1 MNIYDDI
8 LEPSVVSHSLTGYF
22 TTTKYKQL
30 LVLKTNILTVFNYT
44 GDSITLEHEFKFN
57 GKITDMAVI
66 HPSRFN
72 NNNNNNN
79 NSSNK
84 KKKIEES
91 LDYLLLCIGLAKFSI
106 LKFDPTHNCL
116 NTISLHYYEN
126 KFMKSSIM
134 ELAKKSQLRIDPLN
148 KCVLLFNNDN
158 IAILPI
164 LLNLRD
170 DEDDDDDY
178 EDDQEENKNSIIID
192 GPIKKRAK
200 IDNNNNHASNN
211 HITNAYDTINPPTG
225 PSAIFQA
232 KYLDSDI
239 QNVID
244 IQFLSNFTKPTIM
257 IIYQPKLVWVGNEK
271 LNPLPTKLAII
282 NIDLKINGKKT
293 VVEPTIISKLDG
305 LDWGYHSLL
314 PITNGSLLIGN
325 NHLAYIDNTGIIQN
339 VILLNSF
346 ADKNWKKTKVID
358 NSNLEITFNK
368 SAFKYLWS
376 PPILNSNNMG
386 NVTSL
391 YSNTTNNK
399 EVGGLTDADNKEL
412 ILLIDENV
420 NFYYVQMEFEG
431 RLLSKF
437 DIFNLPIVN
446 DIFINNKDPT
456 CVTRV
461 DTLNNNST
469 IDLFIGFQTGDS
481 LIVKLNNIKST
492 LTTRDEHI
500 IEPDDTQLENYLN
513 DSNQNEDD
521 EDDDMDDLYS
531 DDNVTTENKEHNL
544 ETQNDIVYSDNK
556 DTKEMIQVVEPF
568 NIEVITNFNNIGPI
582 TSMSFG
588 KVTSIEKTIKGLV
601 NPNQNEHSL
610 VTTSGN
616 GTGSHLTS
624 ILFSVQPIIE
634 QALKFISVTQIWNLK
649 FRNKDKYLITTDFT
663 KSKSDIYEIDNNF
676 ALYKGGRLRR
686 DATTVYISM
695 FGDGKRIVQ
704 VTTNHLYLFDLTFR
718 RLTTIKFDYEVVHVS
733 VMDPYV
739 LVTLSRGDINIFE
752 LDTRSK
758 RKLFRVPLPDIL
770 KEMVITSGLIVKSN
784 MCNDFFANLPN
795 PDAEQMLFT
804 FVTADNQIICF
815 IKEHSNRIFQLNGVS
830 ELNEELYISTYMLP
844 DEIVPDPSIK
854 QIMIN
859 KLGKDNKEE
868 YLTILTF
875 GGEIYQYKKSS
886 TRYNRFYKGF
896 SRNNLAVTGAPDN
909 AYAKGVSQ
917 IERIMHYISNYNG
930 FSVIFVT
937 GTVPYIIIKED
948 YSVPRIFKFANIPLV
963 SMTSWGKQSIMCV
976 DDIKNARVYTL
987 DVNNIYYGNM
997 LPLKKININTTLDNY
1012 MTLTNITYHEKS
1024 ETFIVSY
1031 SKEIEFVAV
1040 GEDNVKITVG
1050 TLENVSHAKSF
1061 KSGILLINPRTWNVI
1076 DQVEYDNNTL
1086 VSDVKTMLI
1095 QLDSKTKRKIE
1106 YVVVGITN
1114 VTSEDM
1120 PASGAF
1126 FIYDVISV
1134 VPEPGKPDTVFKFKQ
1149 FFKEDVKSAVT
1160 KVCDM
1165 SGRFVVSQSQKLM
1178 VRDAQEDN
1186 SVVPVAFLDVP
1197 LYVTDIKSFSN
1208 LLLVGD
1214 AMQGI
1219 QFVGFDAE
1227 PYRMISLGKSI
1238 SKLKTMSLE
1247 FLVNHGDLYFAVSDR
1262 DDILHIL
1269 KYAPDEPNSL
1279 SGQRLIHCS
1288 SFNIYST
1295 NTCMILTP
1303 KNEEFNENEQKSNSY
1318 LAYQALGAQTDG
1330 SIFKVVPL
1338 KEDSYRRLYFVHKQL
1353 CDKETPLGGINV
1365 RMERQN
1371 NEFLKITRNLR
1382 PMLDGNVIR
1391 KYTMLPIA
1399 KRKNIARRLGR
1410 NAHFDIWREIIDL
1423 EFSLRT
1429 LSQ

>member
-8 LEPSVVSHSLTGYF
+8 LEPSVVSHSLMGYF

-30 LVLKTNILTVFNYT
+30 LILKTNILTVFKYDD
-44 GDSITLEHEFKFN
+44 GSITLEHEFKFN
-57 GKITDMAVI
+57 GKITDMALI
-66 HPSRFN
+66 RSSKYN
-72 NNNNNNN
+72 NMIT
-79 NSSNK
+79 SENK
-84 KKKIEES
+84 SEGS

-106 LKFDPTHNCL
+106 VRFDPIKNRL
-116 NTISLHYYEN
+116 NTISLHYYED
-126 KFMKSSIM
+126 KFRKLSIM
-134 ELAKKSQLRIDPLN
+134 QLAKKSQLRLDPFN
-148 KCVLLFNNDN
+148 KCILLFNNDN

-164 LLNLRD
+164 LMNLRD
-170 DEDDDDDY
+170 EYDDY
-178 EDDQEENKNSIIID
+178 DEEQEEKENNTIVD
-192 GPIKKRAK
+192 GPVKKRVK
-200 IDNNNNHASNN
+200 IDNNNNNM
-211 HITNAYDTINPPTG
+211 TNDHDNVIPLTG

-244 IQFLSNFTKPTIM
+244 IQFLNNFTKPTIM
-257 IIYQPKLVWVGNEK
+257 IVYQPKLAWVGNDI
-271 LNPLPTKLAII
+271 LNPLPTKLTII
-282 NIDLKINGKKT
+282 NIDLQISGKRT
-293 VVEPTIISKLDG
+293 IVEPTIISKLDG
-305 LDWGYHSLL
+305 LDWEYHSLL
-314 PITNGSLLIGN
+314 PIANGSLLIGN
-325 NHLAYIDNTGIIQN
+325 NHLAYIDNTGVIQN
-339 VILLNSF
+339 VMLLNSF
-346 ADKNWKKTKVID
+346 ADKNWKGTKVVD

-368 SAFKYLWS
+368 LTFKYLWS
-376 PPILNSNNMG
+376 PPILNS
-386 NVTSL
+386 
-391 YSNTTNNK
+391 SNTRKISGLYNSNNNNNK
-399 EVGGLTDADNKEL
+399 EVETINTMDNDEV
-412 ILLIDENV
+412 ILLMDENI
-420 NFYYVQMEFEG
+420 NLYYLQVEFEG

-437 DIFNLPIVN
+437 NIFNLPIVN

-461 DTLNNNST
+461 DSLKNNST
-469 IDLFIGFQTGDS
+469 IDLFIGFKTGDS
-481 LIVKLNNIKST
+481 LIVKLNNIEST

-500 IEPDDTQLENYLN
+500 VESHDTQLDNYLE
-513 DSNQNEDD
+513 DHNQDNEDD
-521 EDDDMDDLYS
+521 DEDMDYLYS
-531 DDNVTTENKEHNL
+531 DDVIDIDNTKNGNL
-544 ETQNDIVYSDNK
+544 IAETQSGNGSSKNK
-556 DTKEMIQVVEPF
+556 DTNEMIEVVEPF
-568 NIEVITNFNNIGPI
+568 NIEVITTFNNIGPI

-588 KVTSIEKTIKGLV
+588 KVTSIEKNIKGLV
-601 NPNQNEHSL
+601 NPNQNEYSL

-616 GTGSHLTS
+616 GTGSHLTAV
-624 ILFSVQPIIE
+624 LFSVQPLIK

-649 FRNKDKYLITTDFT
+649 FRNKDKYLITTDSA

-676 ALYKGGRLRR
+676 ALHKGGRLRR

-752 LDTRSK
+752 LDTKSK

-795 PDAEQMLFT
+795 PDEEQMLFT

-844 DEIVPDPSIK
+844 DEVVPDPSIK

-886 TRYNRFYKGF
+886 TRYNRFYKGS
-896 SRNNLAVTGAPDN
+896 SRNNLAITGAPDN

-917 IERIMHYISNYNG
+917 IERIMHYIPNYNG
-930 FSVIFVT
+930 FSVIFIT

-963 SMTSWGKQSIMCV
+963 SMTQWGEQSIMCV

-987 DVNNIYYGNM
+987 DIDNVFYGNM
-997 LPLKKININTTLDNY
+997 LPLKRIDINTTLDNY

-1031 SKEIEFVAV
+1031 SKDIKFVAK
-1040 GEDNVKITVG
+1040 GEDNEKITVG
-1050 TLENVSHAKSF
+1050 TLENVPHAKSF

-1076 DQVEYDNNTL
+1076 DQVEFDDNTL
-1086 VSDVKTMLI
+1086 VDDVKTMLI

-1106 YVVVGITN
+1106 YVVVGLTN
-1114 VTSEDM
+1114 VTSEDV
-1120 PASGAF
+1120 PASGSF
-1126 FIYDVISV
+1126 FIYDIISV

-1149 FFKEDVKSAVT
+1149 FFKEDVRSAIT
-1160 KVCDM
+1160 KVCDI
-1165 SGRFVVSQSQKLM
+1165 SGRFVISQSQKLM

-1227 PYRMISLGKSI
+1227 PYRMIPLGKSV
-1238 SKLKTMSLE
+1238 SKLPTMSLE
-1247 FLVNHGDLYFAVSDR
+1247 FLVNYGDLYFAVSDR
-1262 DDILHIL
+1262 DNILHVL

-1279 SGQRLIHCS
+1279 SGQKLIHCS

-1303 KNEEFNENEQKSNSY
+1303 KNEEFNENDQRSKSY
-1318 LAYQALGAQTDG
+1318 KAYQALGAQTDG
-1330 SIFKVVPL
+1330 SIFKIVPL
-1338 KEDSYRRLYFVHKQL
+1338 KEDSYRRLYFVYQQL

-1365 RMERQN
+1365 RMERQG
-1371 NEFLKITRNLR
+1371 NEYLKITRNLR
-1382 PMLDGNVIR
+1382 PMLDGNIVR
-1391 KYTMLPIA
+1391 KYTTLPIA

-1410 NAHFDIWREIIDL
+1410 NAHFDLWREIIEL

>member
-8 LEPSVVSHSLTGYF
+8 LEPSVVSHSLAGHF

-66 HPSRFN
+66 HSSRFN

-79 NSSNK
+79 SSSNK

-178 EDDQEENKNSIIID
+178 EEDQEEHKNSVIVD
-192 GPIKKRAK
+192 GPVKKRAK
-200 IDNNNNHASNN
+200 IDNDNNASNN

-239 QNVID
+239 QNIID

-358 NSNLEITFNK
+358 NSKLEITFNK
-368 SAFKYLWS
+368 STFKYLWS

-399 EVGGLTDADNKEL
+399 EVGSSTDADNKEL
-412 ILLIDENV
+412 VLLIDENV

-461 DTLNNNST
+461 DTLNSNST

-531 DDNVTTENKEHNL
+531 DDDATTENKEHNL

-556 DTKEMIQVVEPF
+556 DTKEIIQVVEPF
-568 NIEVITNFNNIGPI
+568 NIEVVTNFHNIGPI

-588 KVTSIEKTIKGLV
+588 KVTSLEKTIKGLV

-733 VMDPYV
+733 IMDPYV

-917 IERIMHYISNYNG
+917 IERIMHYIPNYNG

-948 YSVPRIFKFANIPLV
+948 YSVPRVFKFANIPLV
-963 SMTSWGKQSIMCV
+963 SMTSWDKQSIMCV

-1031 SKEIEFVAV
+1031 SKETEFVAV

-1134 VPEPGKPDTVFKFKQ
+1134 IPEPGKPDTVFKFKQ

-1160 KVCDM
+1160 KVCNI
-1165 SGRFVVSQSQKLM
+1165 SGRFLVSQSQKLM

-1288 SFNIYST
+1288 SFNIYSA